1 MEECGGMPRMEAELA
16 IFQVQGMTCAS
27 CTGAVE
33 RALRAVPGVSDASV
47 NLLMKRAEVKHQ
59 GVEVQKLQEA
69 VEDIGFD
76 CEVIQE
82 LKPQVT
88 SDKLMV
94 GSFKVGGMTCAACVG
109 AVERAVLAVMGVKS
123 ADVSLT
129 LKLAKVT
136 YTSKADEIVSAIE
149 SIGFEGELLTEAAA
163 TSGDR
168 PSELPVAPLRS
179 AAELRKAAS
188 AIYGVRGVVVHKDE
202 SSARLLYD
210 PIEVG
215 ARSLLEKL
223 DGVCRYHVEVAEDP
237 TAATL
242 RLLHSRLCLSVAP
255 TLMIVLLAE
264 GFLPEAWDDSVLPS
278 GFLYVLC
285 LSAFVQFYCGWSFHS
300 AAFSAAL
307 HGASTMNT
315 LVSLSTTVSFLYG
328 LLGGLCHV
336 LGSPL
341 FSLGMASMFCETSAV
356 LITVLLAGRML
367 EARAK
372 SHTTALVREISAKR
386 PEFARLLEKEEESS
400 VRYDLIQLGDLLRV
414 LPGEQVPVDGE
425 VVTDST
431 AYCDESL
438 LTGEPRAVRKQKG
451 SQVVGGSTSVQGGF
465 VMKAMSAGNST
476 TLARILQLV
485 EDAQTRRPKVQRS
498 VDLLASYFTPV
509 VLASAVLTFCVWSF
523 QAQNLEDFTFS
534 ITRAVSVLV
543 IACPCSF
550 GLATPTAIMVA
561 TGLAA
566 KHGCLV
572 KDSVVWEKMG
582 SLKVAVLDKTGTI
595 TKGKPQVVAVSLL
608 PGAAASSAAGPV
620 AKASA
625 LLRAVESTSEHPLAE
640 ALRLWAESVCETV
653 AAAEDFQHQPGQGVS
668 CRVPGLGLVRC
679 GRPSG
684 ALPEEWQQRQA
695 EGCVVV
701 ALDVAEQPC
710 ALLALRDELQECS
723 QQAVSDLHRAG
734 FQVWLCTGDEPRT
747 AHAVAS
753 KVGIAKER
761 VMAAC
766 SPQAKAKLVEELSKK
781 APVLMVGDGLNDAAA
796 LASASVGVA
805 IGTGAQ
811 VTMDSAQ
818 VILMGSRL
826 SDLILFLDLSKATM
840 RTIYRNFAWALSFNF
855 LGLPLAAGL
864 GAPWGLWLPPTFCG
878 AAMAC
883 SSLLVVTSSLMLGLC
898 HR

>member
-1 MEECGGMPRMEAELA
+1 
-16 IFQVQGMTCAS
+16 
-27 CTGAVE
+27 
-33 RALRAVPGVSDASV
+33 
-47 NLLMKRAEVKHQ
+47 
-59 GVEVQKLQEA
+59 
-69 VEDIGFD
+69 
-76 CEVIQE
+76 
-82 LKPQVT
+82 
-88 SDKLMV
+88 MV

-136 YTSKADEIVSAIE
+136 YTSAKAEEIVSAIE
-149 SIGFEGELLTEAAA
+149 SIGFEGELLSEAAA

-400 VRYDLIQLGDLLRV
+400 VRRYDLIQLGDLLRV

-608 PGAAASSAAGPV
+608 PGAAAASSAAGPV

-625 LLRAVESTSEHPLAE
+625 PLLGRKGKERKCKRVGLHRLASESCGVHQRASLGRGLA
-640 ALRLWAESVCETV
+640 AL
-653 AAAEDFQHQPGQGVS
+653 GGV
-668 CRVPGLGLVRC
+668 GVRNRGS
-679 GRPSG
+679 GRGFPAPTGPRRELPCARSG
-684 ALPEEWQQRQA
+684 
-695 EGCVVV
+695 
-701 ALDVAEQPC
+701 PC
-710 ALLALRDELQECS
+710 ALRAALGRAAGGVAATAGGGLRGGRPGRGGAALR
-723 QQAVSDLHRAG
+723 
-734 FQVWLCTGDEPRT
+734 
-747 AHAVAS
+747 
-753 KVGIAKER
+753 
-761 VMAAC
+761 
-766 SPQAKAKLVEELSKK
+766 
-781 APVLMVGDGLNDAAA
+781 
-796 LASASVGVA
+796 
-805 IGTGAQ
+805 
-811 VTMDSAQ
+811 
-818 VILMGSRL
+818 
-826 SDLILFLDLSKATM
+826 
-840 RTIYRNFAWALSFNF
+840 
-855 LGLPLAAGL
+855 AAG
-864 GAPWGLWLPPTFCG
+864 
-878 AAMAC
+878 AA
-883 SSLLVVTSSLMLGLC
+883 
-898 HR
+898 R